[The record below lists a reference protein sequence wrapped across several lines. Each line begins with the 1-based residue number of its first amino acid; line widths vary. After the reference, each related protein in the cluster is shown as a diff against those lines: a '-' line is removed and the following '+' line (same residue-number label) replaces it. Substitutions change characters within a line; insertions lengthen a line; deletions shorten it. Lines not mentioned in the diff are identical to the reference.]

1 MNRLYF
7 GDNLKWLSD
16 RKEFPGASVDLV
28 IATRSLTRTPIM
40 AFFSVSQV
48 ASRRRC
54 VPSPI
59 E

>member
-28 IATRSLTRTPIM
+28 
-40 AFFSVSQV
+40 
-48 ASRRRC
+48 
-54 VPSPI
+54 
-59 E
+59 